1 MRLAFG
7 HRHTRDEE
15 IYVAVAG
22 SGRAVIEGHLLDLQP
37 LSALRIAP
45 GLAHSFEADA
55 DGLELL
61 VFRTHN
67 EGDEGEFADAGW
79 PA

>member
-7 HRHTRDEE
+7 HRHTRDDKV
-15 IYVAVAG
+15 YVAVAG
-22 SGRAVIEGHLLDLQP
+22 RGRAIIEGT
-37 LSALRIAP
+37 
-45 GLAHSFEADA
+45 
-55 DGLELL
+55 
-61 VFRTHN
+61 FRTDN